1 MYFRYARDSR
11 TSLRM
16 TNLNL
21 LALLALTISG
31 CVTDDA
37 APDIDDAISEDEA
50 GKADEVQAYK
60 HYVLVAGEP
69 GDEGTGRYLA
79 RAGGGKLRCPDDVVR
94 ERCEI
99 TDYDLVPTAGL
110 HEVPGVLVDEVEDH
124 AMILRGR
131 LVRTDDDRVY
141 LRMSAVTRGLTTVQP
156 SPGVTCF
163 RIKPSGPYFTIS
175 KIETSTTVPTQTL
188 YWDYVDP
195 TPDFWGQPTPAV
207 QAKIDAALAVSGTR
221 PVYTCG
227 SIDKRDSG
235 DLFWAE
241 QVFAPN

>member
-1 MYFRYARDSR
+1 MYFRYPARFA
-11 TSLRM
+11 TSLGM
-16 TNLNL
+16 TNLRFCATVL
-21 LALLALTISG
+21 VLVSG
-31 CVTDDA
+31 CVTDEPSDL
-37 APDIDDAISEDEA
+37 DDAITEDEA

-60 HYVLVAGEP
+60 HYVLVTGEL
-69 GDEGTGRYLA
+69 GDAGTGKYLV
-79 RAGGGKLRCPDDVVR
+79 RAGGGKLRCPNDVVA

-99 TDYDLVPTAGL
+99 SDYDLVPTLGL
-110 HEVPGVLVDEVEDH
+110 DESPLAVLDEIEDH
-124 AMILRGR
+124 AMIVRGR
-131 LVRTDDDRVY
+131 LVRTDDQRVY
-141 LRMSAVTRGLTTVQP
+141 LRMSAITRGLTSVQP

-175 KIETSTTVPTQTL
+175 KIEASTIVKTQTL

-227 SIDKRDSG
+227 TLDKRDSG
-235 DLFWAE
+235 TLFWAE